1 MAYCHAIASA
11 SPSSVWRANR
21 DSDSAVGCGRLW
33 DSPGNICCPRICG
46 NALMAQAAI
55 NILLIV
61 AAIAAVISL
70 VDSALRAINFVK
82 ESK

>member
-1 MAYCHAIASA
+1 
-11 SPSSVWRANR
+11 
-21 DSDSAVGCGRLW
+21 
-33 DSPGNICCPRICG
+33 
-46 NALMAQAAI
+46 MAQVAI

-70 VDSALRAINFVK
+70 LDSALRAINFIK

>member
-1 MAYCHAIASA
+1 
-11 SPSSVWRANR
+11 
-21 DSDSAVGCGRLW
+21 
-33 DSPGNICCPRICG
+33 
-46 NALMAQAAI
+46 MAQAAI

-82 ESK
+82 GK

>member
-1 MAYCHAIASA
+1 
-11 SPSSVWRANR
+11 
-21 DSDSAVGCGRLW
+21 
-33 DSPGNICCPRICG
+33 
-46 NALMAQAAI
+46 MAQAAI